1 MLCWCGLALARWE
14 ASGKVGT
21 LSVLL
26 YLGVQAVDPWSCVVW
41 ACSLGSVRQGRD
53 PECTLLLY
61 LGVQAVAPSS
71 HGGLEDRMLVVRSR
85 R

>member
-1 MLCWCGLALARWE
+1 MCVLNKKSCCVGAVWPLLAGN

-21 LSVLL
+21 LSV
-26 YLGVQAVDPWSCVVW
+26 
-41 ACSLGSVRQGRD
+41 
-53 PECTLLLY
+53 LLY

-71 HGGLEDRMLVVRSR
+71 HGGLEDRSSYGGLEDRMLVVRSR